1 MPFRCDS
8 GPVAPF
14 LVACCLIYF
23 TAGFASAQ
31 DWHPARPRPLPTIP
45 SPPVTPELA
54 QSPGL
59 SPLQDLP
66 KAPLPDFST
75 ITAANSGPEI
85 NRTVSTPIQ
94 PLVFTPPV
102 PQNQNE
108 QQSLVSFPLNSTSE
122 LIPVPGTAPETSQSS
137 TPPNTGVGP
146 PYGPIGTTPQGD
158 KAPFLGWDNGFYI
171 RSADQ
176 QFRLRITGQLQADFR
191 GYLDDNAP
199 RDVTEFLIRRARFGL
214 EATVFQYYEFRFLPD
229 FGVGQTRLQ
238 DAYINVHY
246 IDDIQFTGGKF
257 KQPFSYEQLIQ
268 DRFTPLMERSLI
280 DQLVPQRDVGLMVH
294 GQNLLGGRLDYGL
307 AISNGEQNGDSD
319 TNSSKDLNARIAI
332 RPFAS
337 LDNFLKRLQFGVA
350 GGFGVETE
358 TMNPSTLQTPLGVPF
373 MQFKSTAYANGL
385 RDRWSPE
392 IAYFYGSFG
401 CSAQYFQMEQ
411 KIQQKPGAS
420 PSIRVPFEGFYV
432 QSTYLLSGETRTGYS
447 QQISPTLPYDPCM
460 GLSALGAWELVGR
473 LSRLQVG
480 AEAFA
485 PGNTQLVNPS
495 GNSSGATELT
505 VGYNW
510 YLNSWVRVQFNFEH
524 AWFDQPVR
532 LGAAGPEGLHSHTDT
547 VAMRLQF
554 VF

>member
-1 MPFRCDS
+1 M
-8 GPVAPF
+8 APE
-14 LVACCLIYF
+14 V
-23 TAGFASAQ
+23 
-31 DWHPARPRPLPTIP
+31 
-45 SPPVTPELA
+45 
-54 QSPGL
+54 
-59 SPLQDLP
+59 
-66 KAPLPDFST
+66 
-75 ITAANSGPEI
+75 
-85 NRTVSTPIQ
+85 
-94 PLVFTPPV
+94 
-102 PQNQNE
+102 
-108 QQSLVSFPLNSTSE
+108 
-122 LIPVPGTAPETSQSS
+122 APETTESS
-137 TPPNTGVGP
+137 APPNTGVGP

-191 GYLDDNAP
+191 GYLDANAP

-294 GQNLLGGRLDYGL
+294 GQNLLTGRLDYGL
-307 AISNGEQNGDSD
+307 AVSNGEQNGDSD
-319 TNSSKDLNARIAI
+319 TNSSKDLNARVAI

-337 LDNFLKRLQFGVA
+337 FDNFLKRLQFGVA

-358 TMNPSTLQTPLGVPF
+358 SMNPSTLQTPLGVPF
-373 MQFKSTAYANGL
+373 LQFKSTAFANGL

-392 IAYFYGSFG
+392 IAYFYGPFG
-401 CSAQYFQMEQ
+401 FSTQYFQMDQ

-432 QSTYLLSGETRTGYS
+432 QSTYLLTGETRTGYS
-447 QQISPTLPYDPCM
+447 QQISPTHPYDPCR

-480 AEAFA
+480 ADAFA
-485 PGNTQLVNPS
+485 PGNTQLVNPL

-532 LGAAGPEGLHSHTDT
+532 LGAAGPEGLHSYTDT
-547 VAMRLQF
+547 ISMRLQF